1 MFHTNSLKK
10 NGVFNAI
17 KTLMSV
23 LFPLITFPYAS
34 RILGPSGIGKVNFA
48 SSIVSYF
55 LMLAMLGISNYG
67 IREAGR
73 YRNDKEKLSKFVKEI
88 LSINLI
94 SSVIA
99 YTFLFA
105 SIYLVPAFF
114 EYRKLIIISSA
125 SILFTVV
132 GVEWLFYA
140 MEDLVSVSI
149 RSFIFQILSLVLL
162 FVFVRTSEDYINYAL
177 IGVVSSVGSN
187 ILSFIFASRYV
198 DFKSKNI
205 IELKQH
211 LKPIFVFFMM
221 SVAATVN
228 SSIDITMLGFISGA
242 DEVGYYSA
250 ALKVVRLVAAVVASF
265 TVILPR
271 LSYYASA
278 GENENFKILSTK
290 TLDANMLLAIP
301 ACIGMMSL
309 SKNIIYVL
317 SGTQYENSIR
327 VLHILSFTVFLLTI
341 SNLCGAHMLLAL
353 GKEKV
358 TFYAVLIGIFFNIAT
373 NLILIKRY
381 GAYGAG
387 IATLASEFTV
397 SVIEFFCVKKYFIC
411 KDILKNLFQTV
422 CSALIMALIVFAII
436 KTDFPIITS
445 LVLSIFAGT
454 FSYFIVLL
462 ILRNELLYEFVRRMR
477 WSK

>member
-1 MFHTNSLKK
+1 MLQTKSLKK

-34 RILGPSGIGKVNFA
+34 RVLGPGGIGKVNFA

-55 LMLAMLGISNYG
+55 IMIAMLGISNYG
-67 IREAGR
+67 IREAGK

-94 SSVIA
+94 SSAIA
-99 YTFLFA
+99 YVLLFI
-105 SIYLVPAFF
+105 SIFIISPFF
-114 EYRKLIIISSA
+114 EYRKLIIICST

-132 GVEWLFYA
+132 GLEWLFYA
-140 MEDLVSVSI
+140 MEDLGSVAV

-162 FVFVRTSEDYINYAL
+162 FVFVRTKEDYVNYAL

-198 DFKSKNI
+198 DLKSKNK

-250 ALKVVRLVAAVVASF
+250 ALKVVRLVAAVVASL

-271 LSYYASA
+271 LSYYASV

-317 SGTQYENSIR
+317 SGTQYDNSIR

-397 SVIEFFCVKKYFIC
+397 SVIEFFCVKKYFNC

-436 KTDFPIITS
+436 KTDFSIITT
-445 LVLSIFAGT
+445 LVLSIFAGAL
-454 FSYFIVLL
+454 SYFSFLL
-462 ILRNELLYEFVRRMR
+462 IFRNEFIIDFMKKVRR
-477 WSK
+477 SF

>member
-1 MFHTNSLKK
+1 MSESSLKLT
-10 NGVFNAI
+10 GFFNALR
-17 KTLMSV
+17 TSMSV

-34 RILGPSGIGKVNFA
+34 RVLGPSGIGKVNFA
-48 SSIVSYF
+48 SSIASYF

-67 IREAGR
+67 IREAGK

-94 SSVIA
+94 SSAIA
-99 YTFLFA
+99 YVLLFI
-105 SIYLVPAFF
+105 SIFIISPFF
-114 EYRKLIIISSA
+114 EYRKLIIICST

-140 MEDLVSVSI
+140 MEDLGSVAV
-149 RSFIFQILSLVLL
+149 RSFLFQILSLLLL
-162 FVFVRTSEDYINYAL
+162 FVFVRTKEDYVNYAL

-198 DFKSKNI
+198 DLKSKNK

-242 DEVGYYSA
+242 EEVGYYSA
-250 ALKVVRLVAAVVASF
+250 ALKVVRLLAAVIASF

-271 LSYYASA
+271 LSYYASV

-290 TLDANMLLAIP
+290 TLDANILLAIP
-301 ACIGMMSL
+301 TCIGIMTL

-317 SGTQYENSIR
+317 SGNQYENSIS
-327 VLHILSFTVFLLTI
+327 VLHILSFTVFLLAI
-341 SNLCGAHMLLAL
+341 SNLCGTHILVAL

-358 TFYAVLIGIFFNIAT
+358 TFYAVFIGIFFNIAT

-387 IATLASEFTV
+387 IATLASELSV
-397 SVIEFFCVKKYFIC
+397 SVIEFFCTKEYFIC

-422 CSALIMALIVFAII
+422 CSTSVMALIVLVII
-436 KTDFPIITS
+436 KTDFSIVTT
-445 LVLSIFAGT
+445 LVLSIFAGV
-454 FSYFIVLL
+454 FSYFTFLL
-462 ILRNELLYEFVRRMR
+462 IFRNEFIIEFVRRMYR
-477 WSK
+477 RK